1 MKMSYGNTLTRDA
14 KNSLSLFFPLF
25 FFKYEYSAE
34 EIPFEISNLR
44 HFVVV
49 RDKTRAIFA

>member
-44 HFVVV
+44 HFVW
-49 RDKTRAIFA
+49 DKTRAILA